1 MRSGLVLLQLAL
13 VGQACALLVAPRPCS
28 WHAACSEAGRSS
40 SPLMLAK
47 RKGKASRGK
56 ASRGSSSTPPG
67 DTPPPAAAP
76 EPAGL
81 DVEAAMA
88 QAEAAAAE
96 AAAAK
101 ARLAAARARA
111 AAAAKQQAEAAPV
124 APVAPEPTPFVM
136 APPDAPFPV
145 AGPADVADRASFD
158 EKGAIIRD
166 EPKQALPSFESYSR
180 GGLCSRACPY
190 SAPARAIGAVAPPS
204 PILSRP
210 SAPRSAQEAATK
222 AQRVRGQA
230 VREQAARD
238 QPGVQVRDAGRGEG
252 REGAPREARLQH
264 HMGPPLPT
272 DHSHQPLAASPSWPA
287 ARPPRLLLVAR
298 RALTLQCAGVTP
310 PSLAG
315 RPGSSSSSPL
325 RSSSTR
331 RHSRR

>member
-13 VGQACALLVAPRPCS
+13 VSQACALLVAPRPCS

-180 GGLCSRACPY
+180 GGLCSRACPH
-190 SAPARAIGAVAPPS
+190 SARPRDRRRRASLPYPNPPLRAS
-204 PILSRP
+204 QRPRSRHQGSTSSWASGTRASCPGSTRGPSTRCRTRRTTGRRP
-210 SAPRSAQEAATK
+210 SR
-222 AQRVRGQA
+222 
-230 VREQAARD
+230 
-238 QPGVQVRDAGRGEG
+238 
-252 REGAPREARLQH
+252 
-264 HMGPPLPT
+264 
-272 DHSHQPLAASPSWPA
+272 
-287 ARPPRLLLVAR
+287 
-298 RALTLQCAGVTP
+298 
-310 PSLAG
+310 
-315 RPGSSSSSPL
+315 SSSSTSHG
-325 RSSSTR
+325 SAAAY
-331 RHSRR
+331 

>member
-1 MRSGLVLLQLAL
+1 MLRSALVLLQLAL
-13 VGQACALLVAPRPCS
+13 VQQACALLVAPRPCA

-47 RKGKASRGK
+47 RKGKASRG
-56 ASRGSSSTPPG
+56 SSSTPPG
-67 DTPPPAAAP
+67 DTPPPAAAQ

-111 AAAAKQQAEAAPV
+111 AAAAAKQQAGAAPV
-124 APVAPEPTPFVM
+124 APAAPEPTPFAM

-190 SAPARAIGAVAPPS
+190 SG
-204 PILSRP
+204 RP
-210 SAPRSAQEAATK
+210 
-222 AQRVRGQA
+222 
-230 VREQAARD
+230 RD
-238 QPGVQVRDAGRGEG
+238 RR
-252 REGAPREARLQH
+252 
-264 HMGPPLPT
+264 
-272 DHSHQPLAASPSWPA
+272 
-287 ARPPRLLLVAR
+287 R
-298 RALTLQCAGVTP
+298 RA
-310 PSLAG
+310 S
-315 RPGSSSSSPL
+315 
-325 RSSSTR
+325 
-331 RHSRR
+331 

>member
-1 MRSGLVLLQLAL
+1 MRSALVLLQLAL
-13 VGQACALLVAPRPCS
+13 VQQACALLVAPRPCS

-47 RKGKASRGK
+47 RKGKASRG
-56 ASRGSSSTPPG
+56 SSSTPPG

-81 DVEAAMA
+81 NVEAAMA

-145 AGPADVADRASFD
+145 AGPANVADRASFD

-190 SAPARAIGAVAPPS
+190 SARPRDRRRRASIHTR
-204 PILSRP
+204 LLTRP

-238 QPGVQVRDAGRGEG
+238 QPGVQVRDGGRGEG
-252 REGAPREARLQH
+252 REGALREARLQH

-272 DHSHQPLAASPSWPA
+272 DHSRQPLAASPSWPA
-287 ARPPRLLLVAR
+287 ARPPRVLFVAR
-298 RALTLQCAGVTP
+298 RALTPQCAGVTP

-315 RPGSSSSSPL
+315 RPGSSSWWPL